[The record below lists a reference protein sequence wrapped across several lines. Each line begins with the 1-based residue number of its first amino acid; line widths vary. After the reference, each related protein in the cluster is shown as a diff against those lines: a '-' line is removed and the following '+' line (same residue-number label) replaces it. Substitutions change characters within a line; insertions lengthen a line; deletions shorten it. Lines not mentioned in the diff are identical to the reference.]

1 MRMEFLLWPI
11 IFLLLGVLVTLC
23 TIQVLVYLDG
33 TRPKHQRSIFAPKRP
48 KYEPKH
54 AVSGVNRPTIEYGYP
69 TAMQPLKC
77 GWKGGLRQGK
87 HLLDNGK

>member
-1 MRMEFLLWPI
+1 MEFLLWPM
-11 IFLLLGVLVTLC
+11 IFMLIGVLVTLC
-23 TIQVLVYLDG
+23 TLQLLVYLDG
-33 TRPKHQRSIFAPKRP
+33 TRPKHRRSIFAPKRP

-54 AVSGVNRPTIEYGYP
+54 AVGRHSRPAVEYGYP

-87 HLLDNGK
+87 HLLGNSK

>member
-1 MRMEFLLWPI
+1 MTVADYILV
-11 IFLLLGVLVTLC
+11 LGVLVTLLV
-23 TIQVLVYLDG
+23 IQMLVYFDG
-33 TRPKHQRSIFAPKRP
+33 MRPKHQRSIFAGKRP

-54 AVSGVNRPTIEYGYP
+54 AVGAVSRPTIEYGYS
-69 TAMQPLKC
+69 TAMQPLRC